1 MLFWTVIIGSLHLS
15 IEKSLINVS
24 IIIASELHLFFMF
37 KLGRGVEYPFTKG
50 IVINRDPRTSEVSSL
65 GHPVGDKFAPKQN
78 KTGKGND
85 KPPQIEFEALEEYI
99 ERTASSNEEYNPEY
113 RSETVLFNRKFK
125 FPE

>member
-1 MLFWTVIIGSLHLS
+1 
-15 IEKSLINVS
+15 
-24 IIIASELHLFFMF
+24 MF

-50 IVINRDPRTSEVSSL
+50 IVIINRDPRKIEVSSL
-65 GHPVGDKFAPKQN
+65 GHQVGDKSAPKQN
-78 KTGKGND
+78 KTGKGHD

-99 ERTASSNEEYNPEY
+99 ERTASSNEEFNPEY